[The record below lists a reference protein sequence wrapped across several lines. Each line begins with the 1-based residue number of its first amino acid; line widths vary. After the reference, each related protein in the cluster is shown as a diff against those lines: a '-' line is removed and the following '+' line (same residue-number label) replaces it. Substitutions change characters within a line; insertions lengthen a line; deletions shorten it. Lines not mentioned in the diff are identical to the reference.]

1 MGKKHNRTLALYSN
15 LIFLYSSNLSF
26 PILICTHFDFFF
38 HQKRLVFDECDRM
51 LELGYKRDV
60 QSVLNAINDQ
70 SEKKRQTLLLS
81 ATLTQGIEEMS
92 SISLKHPKFI
102 DAASV
107 ESSNEEERIGQL
119 KVLTTPD
126 NLQQTFAIIPAKL
139 RLGTVHILRIA
150 QNLI

>member
-1 MGKKHNRTLALYSN
+1 M
-15 LIFLYSSNLSF
+15 I
-26 PILICTHFDFFF
+26 FFF
-38 HQKRLVFDECDRM
+38 TKKRLVFDECDRM

>member
-1 MGKKHNRTLALYSN
+1 M
-15 LIFLYSSNLSF
+15 I
-26 PILICTHFDFFF
+26 FF

-107 ESSNEEERIGQL
+107 DSSVEEERIGQL

-139 RLGTVHILRIA
+139 RLGTRSYITYSTKF
-150 QNLI
+150 NLIKIPNFSRQLFIYFFLSKLKNLCFNITF

>member
-1 MGKKHNRTLALYSN
+1 
-15 LIFLYSSNLSF
+15 
-26 PILICTHFDFFF
+26 
-38 HQKRLVFDECDRM
+38 M

-119 KVLTTPD
+119 KVRYHSRFF
-126 NLQQTFAIIPAKL
+126 QQLPHQMAAELSEK
-139 RLGTVHILRIA
+139 
-150 QNLI
+150 

>member
-1 MGKKHNRTLALYSN
+1 MGKKHNRILNYKLILQYTIHTSN
-15 LIFLYSSNLSF
+15 LLF
-26 PILICTHFDFFF
+26 PILIYSQFVFS
-38 HQKRLVFDECDRM
+38 QKRLVFDECDRM

-107 ESSNEEERIGQL
+107 DSSVEEERIGQL

-139 RLGTVHILRIA
+139 RLGTVHI
-150 QNLI
+150 